1 MKYLRILVLAEHLK
15 QYKHWVKEQ
24 IDNLP
29 EGYTWRKFENK
40 FGITYCNHTT
50 EYRVF
55 TPRMGTDSLRGCRY
69 DELIPLTQLSDNEM
83 MWLRLYV
90 LR

>member
-1 MKYLRILVLAEHLK
+1 MKYLKILVLAEDLK
-15 QYKHWVKEQ
+15 QYRNWVAEQ
-24 IDNLP
+24 INNLP

-40 FGITYCNHTT
+40 FDITYGNHTT

-55 TPRMGTDSLRGCRY
+55 TPRMGIDSLHGCRY
-69 DELIPLTQLSDNEM
+69 DEILPLTQLSDNEM
-83 MWLRLYV
+83 MWIRLNV

>member
-1 MKYLRILVLAEHLK
+1 MKYLKILVLAEDLK
-15 QYKHWVKEQ
+15 QYNKWVAEQ
-24 IDNLP
+24 IEYLP

-40 FGITYCNHTT
+40 FDITYGNRTT

-55 TPRMGTDSLRGCRY
+55 TQRMGTDSLRGCCY
-69 DELIPLTQLSDNEM
+69 DEILPLTQLSDNEM
-83 MWLRLYV
+83 MWIRLYV